1 MKEKG
6 RKEDD
11 RGKEMGVRSETQGL
25 AHKNNRP
32 SRNIY
37 SSSLNSLFMTDTWG
51 DNILLISVLLSAS
64 LKSVEKT

>member
-1 MKEKG
+1 
-6 RKEDD
+6 
-11 RGKEMGVRSETQGL
+11 MGVRSETQGL

-64 LKSVEKT
+64 LKSVEKN